1 MNSGKYVFYQII
13 EFINRYE
20 FNKCVKCYNG
30 DLGVRDLDCW
40 NQFLQFLWLYKNEM
54 IMRKNVL
61 IIFIGLLLFISCKI
75 TQDKESYKITSI
87 VYITDWGE
95 KAVDRKGIRLYA
107 IDSLGR
113 TKPQKIKE
121 VRVFYRNATYEANT
135 LYIKLRWTL
144 QPKISYRLIINDSLL
159 YNISEFEIIKETV
172 YTMLSKREFIYIK
185 NYKVN
190 NIKISSKHYGEQ
202 FLYIDKNLAISYKKE

>member
-1 MNSGKYVFYQII
+1 
-13 EFINRYE
+13 
-20 FNKCVKCYNG
+20 
-30 DLGVRDLDCW
+30 
-40 NQFLQFLWLYKNEM
+40 M
-54 IMRKNVL
+54 IMKKNVL
-61 IIFIGLLLFISCKI
+61 IIFIGLLLLVSCKI

-95 KAVDRKGIRLYA
+95 KAVDRKGIQLYA

-121 VRVFYRNATYEANT
+121 VRVFDRNAAHEANT
-135 LYIKLRWTL
+135 LYIKLRRAL
-144 QPKISYRLIINDSLL
+144 QTKTSYRLIINDSLL
-159 YNISEFEIIKETV
+159 YNISEFEILKKTV

-190 NIKISSKHYGEQ
+190 NIKISSKFYGEQ
-202 FLYIDKNLAISYKKE
+202 FLHIDKNLAIPYKKE

>member
-1 MNSGKYVFYQII
+1 MK
-13 EFINRYE
+13 
-20 FNKCVKCYNG
+20 
-30 DLGVRDLDCW
+30 
-40 NQFLQFLWLYKNEM
+40 
-54 IMRKNVL
+54 KNVL
-61 IIFIGLLLFISCKI
+61 IFFIGLLLLVSCKL
-75 TQDKESYKITSI
+75 TQNKENYKITSI

-121 VRVFYRNATYEANT
+121 VRVFDRNATYEANT

-144 QPKISYRLIINDSLL
+144 QPKTSYRLIINDSLL
-159 YNISEFEIIKETV
+159 YNISEFEILKKTV

-190 NIKISSKHYGEQ
+190 NIKISSKFYGEQ
-202 FLYIDKNLAISYKKE
+202 FLHIDKNLAIPYKKE

>member
-1 MNSGKYVFYQII
+1 MTGISLFT
-13 EFINRYE
+13 
-20 FNKCVKCYNG
+20 
-30 DLGVRDLDCW
+30 
-40 NQFLQFLWLYKNEM
+40 
-54 IMRKNVL
+54 
-61 IIFIGLLLFISCKI
+61 IFIGLLLFISCKI

-121 VRVFYRNATYEANT
+121 VRVFDRNAAHEANT
-135 LYIKLRWTL
+135 LYIKLRRAL
-144 QPKISYRLIINDSLL
+144 QAKVSYRLIINDSLL

-172 YTMLSKREFIYIK
+172 YTMLSKMELIYIK

-190 NIKISSKHYGEQ
+190 NIKIDSKFYNEQ
-202 FLYIDKNLAISYKKE
+202 FLHIDKNLAIPYKKE